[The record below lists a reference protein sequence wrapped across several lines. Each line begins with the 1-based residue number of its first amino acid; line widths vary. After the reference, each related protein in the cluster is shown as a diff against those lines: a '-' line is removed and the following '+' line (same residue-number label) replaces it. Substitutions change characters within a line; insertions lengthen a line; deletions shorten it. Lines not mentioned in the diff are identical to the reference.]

1 MWNELVLVIKYDK
14 VEEED
19 SQHARLLLSQL
30 NTAGG
35 SHLMRKEITRF
46 LEDVVEKYGD
56 IHKQTLEQEL
66 ADLKSD
72 YEEYKKRPIK
82 GIYKL
87 DGIHWCNVNDKI
99 CADYELRI
107 MILEMQ
113 IRNCQ

>member
-1 MWNELVLVIKYDK
+1 MWNELILVIKYDK

-19 SQHARLLLSQL
+19 RQHARLLLSQL

-35 SHLMRKEITRF
+35 IHLMRKEITRF
-46 LEDVVEKYGD
+46 LEDMVEKYGD

-72 YEEYKKRPIK
+72 YEEYKKKPIK

-87 DGIHWCNVNDKI
+87 DGIRYTNAHDKI
-99 CADYELRI
+99 CADYELKI
-107 MILEMQ
+107 MILETQ
-113 IRNCQ
+113 IRERK

>member
-19 SQHARLLLSQL
+19 RTLAKLLLSQL
-30 NTAGG
+30 NTASG
-35 SHLMRKEITRF
+35 SHFMRKEITYF
-46 LEDVVEKYGD
+46 LEDMVEKYGD

-72 YEEYKKRPIK
+72 YEEYKKNPIR
-82 GIYKL
+82 GMYKL
-87 DGIHWCNVNDKI
+87 DGIRHTNAHDKI

-107 MILEMQ
+107 MILETQ
-113 IRNCQ
+113 IRNR